1 MSDQQRRAEDRRL
14 DEILENSKHLD
25 RCMDEL
31 RKEFSKDQV
40 QHGRFEERVMQAEQE
55 IKKHSDQLDSN
66 NRWISEATGRVAI
79 IAAGIG
85 TLGSLVG
92 GVIDHV
98 FFRK

>member
-1 MSDQQRRAEDRRL
+1 MDQHPQRRAHDGRL
-14 DEILENSKHLD
+14 DAILENL
-25 RCMDEL
+25 DEL

-40 QHGRFEERVMQAEQE
+40 QHGRYEERVLQMEKE
-55 IKKHSDQLDSN
+55 VKKHSDQLDSN